1 MSIRRAAAILSIV
14 AIVFAACSGAASNSP
29 SAAASTGAGASV
41 AASVAPST
49 AAAACKVGVAWSTFQ
64 EERYGLR
71 DEPGIKAA
79 LAAGGAT
86 YIGNDAKNNADTQ
99 ASNVATLL
107 AAGVNVIVINA
118 YDPAA
123 ILPSVKAAVDAGIP
137 VIAYDRELENA
148 KALFLTHDNV
158 LVGHMIADA
167 VTKAQ
172 PTGNYAIIKGD
183 KTQTNPI
190 FLRAG
195 MEEVIA
201 PLLAS
206 KAITI
211 PAGAEVF
218 TDGWKADLA
227 QTEMEQILTA
237 NNNKIDAV
245 LSENDNMATGA
256 VAALKAQ
263 GLDKTVKIGAQD
275 GDKFAL
281 NRVALGTQVVSVW
294 KDATELGTAAGKA
307 ALELCKNPD
316 ISKVTGAVAA
326 KTTKGLD
333 TYHEFLKP
341 IPITKDN
348 LQVVL
353 DAKWITKAE
362 LCKDVT
368 AGSVTGC

>member
-1 MSIRRAAAILSIV
+1 MSIRRTAAILAV
-14 AIVFAACSGAASNSP
+14 AALTFAACSGGATPSP

-99 ASNVATLL
+99 ASNVASLL

-118 YDPAA
+118 YDPDA

-148 KALFLTHDNV
+148 KALFLTHDSV

-190 FLRAG
+190 FLRTG
-195 MEEVIA
+195 MAEVLDPLIA
-201 PLLAS
+201 S
-206 KAITI
+206 GAIKI
-211 PAGAEVF
+211 PAGAEVN

-316 ISKVTGAVAA
+316 ISKVTGVLAA

-333 TYHEFLKP
+333 TFHLFLKP

>member
-1 MSIRRAAAILSIV
+1 MSLRKPAAILSIV
-14 AIVFAACSGAASNSP
+14 AMVLAACGGGGGASGAPATGG
-29 SAAASTGAGASV
+29 AAT
-41 AASVAPST
+41 
-49 AAAACKVGVAWSTFQ
+49 ACKVGVAWSTFQ

-79 LAAGGAT
+79 LAAGGAE
-86 YIGNDAKNNADTQ
+86 YIGNDAKNSAETQ
-99 ASNVATLL
+99 ASNVAALL
-107 AAGVNVIVINA
+107 AAKVNVIVINA

-158 LVGHMIADA
+158 LVGHLIAQE

-183 KTQTNPI
+183 KTQTNPT

-195 MEEVIA
+195 MEEVLK
-201 PLLAS
+201 PLIDS
-206 KAITI
+206 GAIKI

-218 TDGWKADLA
+218 TDGWKAENA
-227 QTEMEQILTA
+227 QTEMDQILTA
-237 NNNKIDAV
+237 NGDNIQAV
-245 LSENDNMATGA
+245 LSQNDNMATGA
-256 VAALKAQ
+256 VAALKLR
-263 GLDKTVKIGAQD
+263 GLDKTVKIGGQD

-294 KDATELGTAAGKA
+294 KDATELGTEAGKA
-307 ALELCKNPD
+307 ALQLCKDKD
-316 ISKVTGAVAA
+316 ISKVTGAVAS
-326 KTTKGLD
+326 KSTGGLD
-333 TYHEFLKP
+333 TYNLLLKP
-341 IPITKDN
+341 IAITKDN

-353 DAKWITKAE
+353 DAKWITKDV